1 VTQYELLDLFNSSG
15 MNLLTTLFAFIS
27 ATSAFI
33 AVAYFSTT
41 SLSVRLYRIAAAPHS
56 FIALCLTVI
65 MFQFGRSLISIHAQ
79 MPSAGLDWH
88 ASASEPPFILPTFM
102 YSSVVIMI
110 FLYLGALRYFH
121 HSISGDEEKC

>member
-1 VTQYELLDLFNSSG
+1 
-15 MNLLTTLFAFIS
+15 
-27 ATSAFI
+27 
-33 AVAYFSTT
+33 
-41 SLSVRLYRIAAAPHS
+41 
-56 FIALCLTVI
+56 